1 MAMDLGSWAAD
12 WYIFEAIKRFLT
24 GVIRQG
30 ATSESWRD
38 AEVVYLARVFQAAD
52 IRPPLAYDQSNVS
65 DKVQRLV
72 EVLLSNSDDAKGIG
86 MFSITML
93 PQVLRI

>member
-1 MAMDLGSWAAD
+1 MAMDLGPWAAD
-12 WYIFEAIKRFLT
+12 WYIFETIKRFLT

-52 IRPPLAYDQSNVS
+52 IQPPLAYDQSS
-65 DKVQRLV
+65 FSHKVQRLV
-72 EVLLSNSDDAKGIG
+72 EVLLSNGDDAKGIG
-86 MFSITML
+86 MFPITIL
-93 PQVLRI
+93 PQIIRI